1 MSLCTSKSSGVVLY
15 TIRITPEL
23 FEVRLSLVFKITGID
38 KAHSGHFKCGCYL
51 NSETVLCLEE
61 LGFLTYNF

>member
-1 MSLCTSKSSGVVLY
+1 MNV
-15 TIRITPEL
+15 P
-23 FEVRLSLVFKITGID
+23 KITGID